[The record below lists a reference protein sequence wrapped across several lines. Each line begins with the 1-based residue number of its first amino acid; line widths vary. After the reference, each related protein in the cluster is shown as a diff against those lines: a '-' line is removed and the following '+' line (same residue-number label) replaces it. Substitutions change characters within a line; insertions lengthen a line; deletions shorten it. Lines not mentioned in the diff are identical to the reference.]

1 MGKVGFITLIAATAM
16 AAGRVQLNI
25 HAFTLDNGLKV
36 LVVED
41 HSVPLVSTQVWVRA
55 GSRNERQGITGIS
68 HLLEH
73 MMFKGTQKR
82 KSEEYSLVIQSL
94 GGTDNAFTAED
105 KTAYYSVLP
114 SSKAEVAFDLESD
127 RFQNAV
133 FREFESEKNVVMEER
148 RWRTEND
155 PWGLLFEHLEAIAFI
170 AHPYHNPIIGWM
182 SDLENITLE
191 DVKNYY
197 RTYYVPNNLVLVV
210 SGDITPERA
219 RELAEKYFGP
229 IPRGPAPPPVRT
241 QEPPQRGERRVT
253 VEKEGFLNA
262 VAIAWHIPPFSHPDY
277 PALEILATILGNGKS
292 SRLYRKLVQEQG
304 IATAVGAFS
313 DARVD
318 PSLFYIYGALSQGK
332 TLEELETGIL
342 QEVERLQKEPVNS
355 EELQKAYNKAASAFV
370 FRQQSVAGKGF
381 MVGNFEILE
390 SWEVV
395 NTYLDRLKAVTAED
409 VMRVAQTYL
418 TPDNRTVAHLVAV
431 PPANP
436 EEYFKKMQEGAKK
449 EFRR

>member
-1 MGKVGFITLIAATAM
+1 MRAVGLVGLMAATAM

-25 HAFTLDNGLKV
+25 HAFSLDNGLKV

-55 GSRNERQGITGIS
+55 GSRNEHQGITGIS

-73 MMFKGTQKR
+73 MMFKGTKRR
-82 KSEEYSLVIQSL
+82 KSEEYSLTIQSL

-114 SSKAEVAFDLESD
+114 SSKVEVAFDLESD

-155 PWGLLFEHLEAIAFI
+155 PWGLLFEQLEATAFI
-170 AHPYHNPIIGWM
+170 AHPYHNPVIGWM
-182 SDLENITLE
+182 SDLEGITLE
-191 DVKNYY
+191 DVERYY
-197 RTYYVPNNLVLVV
+197 RTYYAPNNLVLVV
-210 SGDITPERA
+210 SGDITPEKA

-229 IPRGPAPPPVRT
+229 IPRGPEPPPVRT
-241 QEPPQRGERRVT
+241 REPEQLGERRVT
-253 VEKEGFLNA
+253 VKKEGFLNA
-262 VAIAWHIPPFSHPDY
+262 IAIAWHIPEFSHPDY
-277 PALEILATILGNGKS
+277 PALEILATILGSGKS
-292 SRLYRKLVQEQG
+292 SRLYRTLVQEQG
-304 IATAVGAFS
+304 LATMAGAFADS
-313 DARVD
+313 RVD
-318 PSLFYIYGALSQGK
+318 PSLLYVYAALSQGK
-332 TLEELETGIL
+332 TLQELEQGIL
-342 QEVERLQKEPVNS
+342 QEVERLQTEPVS
-355 EELQKAYNKAASAFV
+355 QEELQKAYNKAASAFV

-409 VMRVAQTYL
+409 VQRVARTYL
-418 TPDNRTVAHLVAV
+418 TADNRTVAQLVAV

-436 EEYFKKMQEGAKK
+436 EEYFKKLQEGAKK
-449 EFRR
+449 EFKR